1 MDFDL
6 RLLSAFNL
14 TLFFLSSLRFQVKA
28 LHNLK
33 VEDSINDILKNVD
46 KLSSHLN
53 AYKTYHDKL
62 GNTLG
67 TAVNHYNDSTKEFK
81 KIDKDVIKI
90 SSGNSQLNITSESID
105 KPLLED

>member
-1 MDFDL
+1 ML
-6 RLLSAFNL
+6 QI
-14 TLFFLSSLRFQVKA
+14 TVKA

-33 VEDSINDILKNVD
+33 VEDSINDVLKNVD

-90 SSGNSQLNITSESID
+90 SSRNSQLNITSEAID